1 MDRYSEK
8 NKGDKDMSMTAE
20 KLKELREEM
29 KKINKD
35 IPVLKSG
42 ENDVIEL
49 DPQNPMHKE
58 WYEGRQSSLVSFG
71 ELYLAKVYYKGA
83 KGSYKDRP
91 VLIVDDSEEDLVTF
105 AELTTKPPKYF
116 GTFKVEVYN
125 WKTAGL
131 DKQSWVKCYIGNI
144 HRVHKSRMFNKIGLV
159 NPNVITEVLEKIIN
173 PR

>member
-58 WYEGRQSSLVSFG
+58 WYEGR
-71 ELYLAKVYYKGA
+71 
-83 KGSYKDRP
+83 
-91 VLIVDDSEEDLVTF
+91 
-105 AELTTKPPKYF
+105 
-116 GTFKVEVYN
+116 
-125 WKTAGL
+125 
-131 DKQSWVKCYIGNI
+131 
-144 HRVHKSRMFNKIGLV
+144 
-159 NPNVITEVLEKIIN
+159 
-173 PR
+173 